1 MSAPFREAVAAYL
14 KAHEGQ
20 WVDGM
25 TLAQMGGQYAWRSR
39 VSDCRR
45 DLGMTIE
52 NRQRR
57 VGRRV
62 ISEYR
67 YVSALPKG
75 QADLFERA
83 S

>member
-1 MSAPFREAVAAYL
+1 MSITLRDAVADFL
-14 KAHEGQ
+14 KARPGQ

-25 TLAQMGGQYAWRSR
+25 TLASIGGAYAWRSR
-39 VSDCRR
+39 ISDARR
-45 DLGMTIE
+45 ELGLTIE

-67 YVSALPKG
+67 YLPPVAPQ
-75 QADLFERA
+75 QASLLELA